1 MIQAA
6 YATIVTSQ
14 IAVIETLNTQID
26 RLGQVM
32 SAHFGRHRDAEIY
45 ASQPGLG
52 TILPARVLGEFG
64 DDPHR
69 FIDAKARKCYAGTAP
84 ITRASGKKKIVLA
97 RYARNRRLGDAL
109 QQWVFCSMRGSPG
122 AKAYYQ

>member
-6 YATIVTSQ
+6 YAAIVTSEVA
-14 IAVIETLNTQID
+14 IIETLNTQISQ
-26 RLGQVM
+26 LGQVV

-52 TILPARVLGEFG
+52 AILASRVLGEFG

-69 FIDAKARKCYAGTAP
+69 FVDAKARKSYAGTAP
-84 ITRASGKKKIVLA
+84 SPAPPA
-97 RYARNRRLGDAL
+97 RRRS
-109 QQWVFCSMRGSPG
+109 CSP
-122 AKAYYQ
+122 ATPATAA